1 MYYYLKNVLMYLH
14 STVLCREN
22 GVLHYYYHQICKGA
36 PLWTKGTDRIP
47 NHSTDLSAVGTRKG
61 NIFKREGRKRVAN
74 RMPREAVRQR
84 HHKSHPSI
92 HPGAGGRCVRR
103 AAPCSA
109 SSAHNSPHART
120 RRRRRSRF
128 SFSFFSHERRAGL
141 GRCRPLWVQ
150 RHCLPADL
158 IHHGHHHL
166 LRPRLHRLSLK
177 VSPASLSVVSVPCE
191 RRCRRA
197 EVRQSRGTEG

>member
-22 GVLHYYYHQICKGA
+22 GVLHYYYHQICKEA

-120 RRRRRSRF
+120 RRRRRRSRF
-128 SFSFFSHERRAGL
+128 SFFFFFLTRGARALAGVGL
-141 GRCRPLWVQ
+141 SESNGIVSPRISYTTATTTSSVHVSIVSLWKS
-150 RHCLPADL
+150 
-158 IHHGHHHL
+158 HL
-166 LRPRLHRLSLK
+166 L
-177 VSPASLSVVSVPCE
+177 ASL
-191 RRCRRA
+191 
-197 EVRQSRGTEG
+197 

>member
-22 GVLHYYYHQICKGA
+22 GVLHYYYHQICKEA

-128 SFSFFSHERRAGL
+128 SFFFFSREARG
-141 GRCRPLWVQ
+141 PW
-150 RHCLPADL
+150 P
-158 IHHGHHHL
+158 
-166 LRPRLHRLSLK
+166 
-177 VSPASLSVVSVPCE
+177 VSASLSPTALSP
-191 RRCRRA
+191 
-197 EVRQSRGTEG
+197 RGSHTPRPPPPPPSTSPSSLSESLTC